1 MFAEIPSNSI
11 RKLRPGS
18 PVSIFLQ
25 PSGYTGAAPFGGPE
39 PGSNGMTLDALN
51 RLTVAGHGQRDV
63 YRIGSLTEPTH
74 TTILGDGYQGKR
86 LNSPNDLIYK
96 SDGSSY
102 FTDPPYGL
110 PTQSD
115 SDPPKGCC

>member
-1 MFAEIPSNSI
+1 
-11 RKLRPGS
+11 
-18 PVSIFLQ
+18 VSIFLQ

-115 SDPPKGCC
+115 SDPPKGCF